1 MALAGVK
8 NEEIQKKFQG
18 EAEKYA
24 VLNKKLNK
32 LVTQSQTLETQ
43 LNENQMVKDELDIT
57 REDARVF
64 KLVGPVMVPQTV
76 DDAKSNVTRRI
87 EYIKAELKRT
97 SDLVETVTKE
107 VTTQRELLS
116 GLEMQARQMAAAA
129 GIPVS

>member
-1 MALAGVK
+1 MAAK
-8 NEEIQKKFQG
+8 SEEFQKKFQS

-24 VLNKKLNK
+24 GLNKKLNK

-76 DDAKSNVTRRI
+76 DDAKSNVNRRI
-87 EYIKAELKRT
+87 DFIKAELKRN
-97 SDLVETVTKE
+97 SDVVENVTKE
-107 VTTQRELLS
+107 VTAQRDILS
-116 GLEMQARQMAAAA
+116 GLEMQARQMAGAA
-129 GIPVS
+129 GVGPS

>member
-1 MALAGVK
+1 MSAK
-8 NEEIQKKFQG
+8 SEEFQKKFQS

-24 VLNKKLNK
+24 GLNKKLNK

-76 DDAKSNVTRRI
+76 DDAKSNVNRRI
-87 EYIKAELKRT
+87 DFIKAELKRN
-97 SDLVETVTKE
+97 SDVVENVTKE
-107 VTTQRELLS
+107 VTAQRDILS
-116 GLEMQARQMAAAA
+116 GLEMQARQMAGAA
-129 GIPVS
+129 GVGPS